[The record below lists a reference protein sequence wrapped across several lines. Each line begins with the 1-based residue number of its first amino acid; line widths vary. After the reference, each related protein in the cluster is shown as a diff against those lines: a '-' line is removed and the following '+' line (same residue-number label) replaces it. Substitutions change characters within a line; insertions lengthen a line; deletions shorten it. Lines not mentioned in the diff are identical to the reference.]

1 MVTTTI
7 TKILPKYH
15 YISNYKKAYHISGKT
30 DPKQLRY
37 SHTINWLEKKRKTA
51 FGHQNKKTECFMR
64 KRKADCHQILTATF
78 HVRRQWRDIFS
89 ILGNLKYESEIS
101 YSATT
106 WKNSGIIAPMS
117 ISWEQTSYNPNDR
130 RECHKASGPERQWH
144 LNYRKR
150 NNQTRA

>member
-7 TKILPKYH
+7 TKILPKYQ
-15 YISNYKKAYHISGKT
+15 YVSNYKKAYHISGKT

-64 KRKADCHQILTATF
+64 ERKADCHQILIATF
-78 HVRRQWRDIFS
+78 HVRRQWRDKFS

-101 YSATT
+101 YSAKQHGRTQELLLPWAFPGNRRPTT
-106 WKNSGIIAPMS
+106 QMTRESATKLVALS
-117 ISWEQTSYNPNDR
+117 INGT
-130 RECHKASGPERQWH
+130 
-144 LNYRKR
+144 
-150 NNQTRA
+150 